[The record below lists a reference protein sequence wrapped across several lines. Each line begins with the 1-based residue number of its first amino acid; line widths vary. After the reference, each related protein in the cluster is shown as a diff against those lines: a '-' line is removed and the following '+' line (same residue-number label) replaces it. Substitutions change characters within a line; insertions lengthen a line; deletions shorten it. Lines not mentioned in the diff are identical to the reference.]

1 MSVNTT
7 PIDNLYKKI
16 PKDSK
21 LSFDIEHSSDSF
33 YSEQNMTQLHKSA
46 QQVKKGKII
55 TKTM

>member
-21 LSFDIEHSSDSF
+21 LFVYVTCVD
-33 YSEQNMTQLHKSA
+33 NTVATL
-46 QQVKKGKII
+46 
-55 TKTM
+55 